1 MKRLCMLALVAALLC
16 APAFG
21 QGRPRSSGGGDR
33 QSQGRRESLGQVRK
47 IYVGDMGDDEEA
59 ERFRLL
65 IEQALEDEGF
75 TVVGVPEDADAILT
89 GALSVR
95 DYDDKSEARAFVRLF
110 TPSGAR
116 LWGRDFG
123 HRRLVNPFSRKEPAK
138 RRAEEIAEA
147 LHRDWIRSSR
157 VGP

>member
-1 MKRLCMLALVAALLC
+1 MKRLGIFVFVAALTC
-16 APAFG
+16 AGAQG
-21 QGRPRSSGGGDR
+21 QQRPRSAADGETP
-33 QSQGRRESLGQVRK
+33 GRVASLGQVRK

-65 IEQALEDEGF
+65 IEEALEREGF
-75 TVVGVPEDADAILT
+75 AVVGTAEDSDAVLT

-95 DYDDKSEARAFVRLF
+95 DYDDKSEARAFVRLL
-110 TPSGAR
+110 TPAGAR

-123 HRRLVNPFSRKEPAK
+123 HRRAVNPFSRKEPTK

-147 LHRDWIRSSR
+147 LHRDWARTAR
-157 VGP
+157 ATP

>member
-1 MKRLCMLALVAALLC
+1 MERLCMLALAAALLC
-16 APAFG
+16 APAAG
-21 QGRPRSSGGGDR
+21 QDRPRSSGGGDAQPR
-33 QSQGRRESLGQVRK
+33 ERRESLGQVRK
-47 IYVGDMGDDEEA
+47 IYVGEMGDDEEA

-65 IEQALEDEGF
+65 IEEALEAEGF
-75 TVVGVPEDADAILT
+75 TVVGLPDAADAVLT
-89 GALSVR
+89 GGLTVR

-110 TPSGAR
+110 TPSGTR

-123 HRRLVNPFSRKEPAK
+123 HRRLVNPFSLKEPAK

-147 LHRDWIRSSR
+147 LHRDWRRAAR

>member
-1 MKRLCMLALVAALLC
+1 MKRLCIFASVAALMC
-16 APAFG
+16 ASAFG
-21 QGRPRSSGGGDR
+21 QERPRSGDDR
-33 QSQGRRESLGQVRK
+33 QAEGRAASLGQVKK
-47 IYVGDMGDDEEA
+47 IYVGDMGDDVEA

-65 IEQALEDEGF
+65 VEAALEAEGF
-75 TVVGVPEDADAILT
+75 TVVGAAEAADAVLT

-95 DYDDKSEARAFVRLF
+95 DYDDKSEARAFVRLL

-123 HRRLVNPFSRKEPAK
+123 HRRAVNPFSRKEPTK

-147 LHRDWIRSSR
+147 LHRDWARAAR
-157 VGP
+157 ATP

>member
-1 MKRLCMLALVAALLC
+1 MKRLCIFVFVAALTC
-16 APAFG
+16 AVALG
-21 QGRPRSSGGGDR
+21 QEKSRSAEAVQAGG
-33 QSQGRRESLGQVRK
+33 SAASLGEVKK
-47 IYVGDMGDDEEA
+47 IFVGDMGEDAEA

-65 IEQALEDEGF
+65 VEEALVKEGF
-75 TVVGVPEDADAILT
+75 TVVGRAEAADAVLT

-110 TPSGAR
+110 TPAGAR

-123 HRRLVNPFSRKEPAK
+123 HRRAVNPFSRKEPTK

-147 LHRDWIRSSR
+147 LHRDWSR
-157 VGP
+157 AARPTP